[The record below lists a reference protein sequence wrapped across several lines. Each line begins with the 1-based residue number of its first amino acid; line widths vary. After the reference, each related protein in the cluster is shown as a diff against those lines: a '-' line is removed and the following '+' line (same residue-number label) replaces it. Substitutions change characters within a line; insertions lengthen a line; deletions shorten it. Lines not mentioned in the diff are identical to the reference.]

1 MKHSRFFYLLYTLVL
16 AALSTSVYSDALKPY
31 SDIFIFGDSLS
42 DTGNLQVFSQNPGI
56 PARFTNGPI
65 AVEILAEKLGLQVSN
80 ALHLTGAQ
88 YGNNFAVAGAIALD
102 EDDNE
107 STYDINLPTQI
118 NSYLAFN
125 QYQADQDALYIVMI
139 GGNDIR
145 SAREIFIEG
154 EWGAVFDASK
164 RLTQANESIEQQ
176 LFKLIAAG
184 AQNILLVNAP
194 SIGAIPETDIIAE
207 QLSNDA
213 NSFRD
218 QFVVKHLENIANLLT
233 LDFNHQLK
241 RIAKK
246 VSRESGVKIKRFNLF
261 RHFKKLSKKYLEN
274 GFTNNTDACIYVITN
289 NGAPNPECNLET
301 FIFFDEI
308 HPTAAVHAL
317 SAQAL
322 YEALT
327 L

>member
-1 MKHSRFFYLLYTLVL
+1 MIHSRFFCLLSAIVFSI
-16 AALSTSVYSDALKPY
+16 LSSSVYSDEPKPY
-31 SDIFIFGDSLS
+31 SNIFIFGDSLS
-42 DTGNLQVFSQNPGI
+42 DTGNLQIFSQNPSI
-56 PARFTNGPI
+56 PTRFTNGPVAI
-65 AVEILAEKLGLQVSN
+65 EILAEKLGLKISN

-88 YGNNFAVAGAIALD
+88 YGNNFAVAGAIAID

-145 SAREIFIEG
+145 AAREIFIEG
-154 EWGAVFDASK
+154 EWGAVFEASN

-176 LFKLIAAG
+176 LFKLVAAG

-194 SIGAIPETDIIAE
+194 SIGAIPETDIIAD

-218 QFVVKHLENIANLLT
+218 QFVARHLEDIANLLT

-246 VSRESGVKIKRFNLF
+246 VSREAGVKIKRFNLF
-261 RHFKKLSKKYLEN
+261 KHFKKLRKNYLEN
-274 GFTNNTDACIYVITN
+274 GFTNNSDACIYLITN
-289 NGAPNPECNLET
+289 NGAPSPECNLET

-322 YEALT
+322 YET
-327 L
+327 LER